1 MRAITIMGMAGSG
14 KSTVAKEVAEQL
26 GYHYCSTGDLARK
39 LIDGEWAELGLF
51 APESAMRAAFEE
63 DIKGHEIV
71 VLDGMPRKPQQVPYL
86 DTLFN
91 KVDYYVISIDDDTA
105 TERLMER
112 GREDDTPAAIKQ
124 RLLDWKIITSKAVDK
139 ARRRRNQITTI
150 DGTLST
156 DDIVSYIVYRHTKG
170 GN

>member
-1 MRAITIMGMAGSG
+1 MRAITIMGKAGSG

-26 GYHYCSTGDLARK
+26 GYHYCSTGDLARR
-39 LIDGEWAELGLF
+39 LIGGEWGELGLM
-51 APESAMRAAFEE
+51 APENMMRAAFEK
-63 DIKGHEIV
+63 DIKGHEMV

-91 KVDYYVISIDDDTA
+91 RVDYYVISIDDDTA

-112 GREDDTPAAIKQ
+112 GREDDTPTAIRQ
-124 RLLDWKIITSKAVDK
+124 RLIDWRNVTSKAVNK
-139 ARRRRNQITTI
+139 ARQRYQITTI

-156 DDIVSYIVYRHTKG
+156 DDIVSYIVYRYTKG